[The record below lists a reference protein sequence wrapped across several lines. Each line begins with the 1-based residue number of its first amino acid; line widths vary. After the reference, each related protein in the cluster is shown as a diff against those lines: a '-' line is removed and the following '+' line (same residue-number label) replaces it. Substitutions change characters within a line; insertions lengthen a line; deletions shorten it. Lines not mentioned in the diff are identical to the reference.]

1 MIIRPFQD
9 SDRAAV
15 LKLWLECG
23 LTQPQNDPTKDIQ
36 RKLSIQPELFL
47 VGLSEEILVA
57 AVMAGYDGHRGW
69 LNYLAVSPDFQR
81 HGYGKEM
88 VMAAEKR
95 LLQLGCPK
103 INIQIRSSN
112 KEAMAFYRKIG
123 FHADDVISLG
133 KRIITDE

>member
-103 INIQIRSSN
+103 INIQVRSSN